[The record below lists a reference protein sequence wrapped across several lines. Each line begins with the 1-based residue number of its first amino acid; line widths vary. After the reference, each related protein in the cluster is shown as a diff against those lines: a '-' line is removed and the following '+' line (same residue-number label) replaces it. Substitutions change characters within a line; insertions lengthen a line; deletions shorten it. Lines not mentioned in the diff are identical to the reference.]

1 MRGRRPRGGF
11 AQDTMGFHFSS
22 LLCSSEQRVR
32 AQDKRI
38 AELTRPDMEAQL
50 NPTPITGFRRR
61 EDETELQWALRLND
75 MMDAKSEEVEAK
87 RAQIEEVEE
96 AIRRRQQQEGIEYE
110 RVPSPLKPLGRQELS
125 LAKKALFAQ
134 HRSRQAR
141 GHNSSALALM
151 AVHRTAG

>member
-1 MRGRRPRGGF
+1 MGF
-11 AQDTMGFHFSS
+11 AKKNKCAEGGPEVGLRKTQWGSLFSS
-22 LLCSSEQRVR
+22 LLCSPEQRVR

-87 RAQIEEVEE
+87 RAQREEVEE
-96 AIRRRQQQEGIEYE
+96 AIRRRQQQEYE
-110 RVPSPLKPLGRQELS
+110 RAPSPLRPWGDR
-125 LAKKALFAQ
+125 
-134 HRSRQAR
+134 
-141 GHNSSALALM
+141 N
-151 AVHRTAG
+151 

>member
-1 MRGRRPRGGF
+1 
-11 AQDTMGFHFSS
+11 
-22 LLCSSEQRVR
+22 
-32 AQDKRI
+32 
-38 AELTRPDMEAQL
+38 MEAQL

-110 RVPSPLKPLGRQELS
+110 RAPSP
-125 LAKKALFAQ
+125 
-134 HRSRQAR
+134 
-141 GHNSSALALM
+141 
-151 AVHRTAG
+151 